1 MAGSKEASAH
11 YWRKEQV
18 THLTGGQWGDE
29 GKGKGVDEAGQ
40 FVDVVVRTNGGANAG
55 HTIENEYG
63 EFKNHLMPCG
73 FANPDVLNVIG
84 AHVVVDPL
92 QLLLELDDA
101 KDRLPASPQLV
112 ISNQAPLVMPWHIK
126 RDGLREKNKG
136 DASIGTTKRG
146 IGEAYADLALRDGFL
161 VGHLLDPKFPEKFL
175 READRQDRL
184 MRVIDGERL
193 ASDLGTLSSDMLGQV
208 IFDAKSRR
216 YQDPEAELAK
226 YLEAAERLG
235 PMIGN
240 THNRVRE
247 AYDDGKI
254 ILGEAGQAALLD
266 LTNGSYPYVTSSHPG
281 VSGFLISTGLGAH
294 EVDRVIGTA
303 KAYMTRVGGGP
314 MPTELEDEM
323 GEYLREKGRE
333 YGATTK
339 RPRRTGWFDA
349 VATKYGVQTAG
360 ITELMLT
367 KSDILDDLPYVN
379 ICVGYEIKGQQFS
392 RMPDFSSSGMEDVKP
407 IYKTM
412 KGWQKDTTQVR
423 DFADFPPEAKEYF
436 AEIEEL
442 VGTPISVLSVGPQ
455 RDAIVYRN

>member
-1 MAGSKEASAH
+1 MAGSKEASQN

-18 THLTGGQWGDE
+18 THLTGAQWGDE

-92 QLLLELDDA
+92 QLISELDDA
-101 KDRLPASPQLV
+101 TDRLPSSPQLV
-112 ISNQAPLVMPWHIK
+112 ISSQAPLVMPWHIQ
-126 RDGLREKNKG
+126 RDGLREKSKG
-136 DASIGTTKRG
+136 DSSIGTTKRG
-146 IGEAYADLALRDGFL
+146 VGETYADLALRDGFL
-161 VGHLLDPKFPEKFL
+161 VGHLLESKFPEKFL
-175 READRQDRL
+175 REAERQNRHMRL
-184 MRVIDGERL
+184 LDGERL
-193 ASDLGTLSSDMLGQV
+193 VSELEDLTLNDFERIV
-208 IFDAKSRR
+208 YEAKSKS
-216 YQDPEAELAK
+216 YMDPEAELAK
-226 YLEAAERLG
+226 YLEAADRLG

-240 THNRVRE
+240 THSKVRE

-266 LTNGSYPYVTSSHPG
+266 LTTGSYPYVTSSHPG

-314 MPTELEDEM
+314 MPTELHDEM
-323 GEYLREKGRE
+323 GDYLRERGRE

-349 VATKYGVQTAG
+349 VATKYGVQTSG

-367 KSDILDDLPYVN
+367 KSDILDELPQIS
-379 ICVGYEIKGQQFS
+379 ICVGYEVNGQQFS
-392 RMPDFSSSGMEDVKP
+392 TLPDFSATGMEGVRP

-412 KGWQKDTTQVR
+412 KGWQKDTTDVR
-423 DFADFPPEAKEYF
+423 DFSDFPPEAKEYF
-436 AEIEEL
+436 SEIEEF
-442 VGTPISVLSVGPQ
+442 VGVPISVLSVGPQ